1 MKFADQVKKLIDA
14 YDTGQVNENSL
25 AAMLQIALYE
35 KVSFDQKVFF
45 AHLTQSNG
53 KLQK

>member
-1 MKFADQVKKLIDA
+1 MKFADKVKKLMEA
-14 YDTGQVNENSL
+14 YDTGQINEASL
-25 AAMLQIALYE
+25 AAMIQIALYE